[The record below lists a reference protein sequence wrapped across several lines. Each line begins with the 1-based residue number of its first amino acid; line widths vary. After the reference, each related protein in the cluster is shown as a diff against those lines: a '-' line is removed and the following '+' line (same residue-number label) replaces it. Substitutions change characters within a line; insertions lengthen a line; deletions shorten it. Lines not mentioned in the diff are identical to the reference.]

1 MRYKLKTPKKERYKH
16 TLVIVDS
23 LNKPSGLSHSLEK
36 FFQQTRFREPPDF
49 IPRLCNSLRD
59 PIAYYSSEVPRLQ
72 KQRRTITLRSTL
84 PRRVR
89 GNRPNIGVAV
99 LIADCY
105 WSLWYARRCKP
116 RDPLDSPNVPKASE
130 CVRLAKHIH
139 FYLTGNIYAFTM
151 ERQAKHAKMIIA
163 SSPQPT
169 HFDF

>member
-1 MRYKLKTPKKERYKH
+1 MRCKLNTPKKNHFKH

-23 LNKPSGLSHSLEK
+23 INELSGLSRSLEK
-36 FFQQTRFREPPDF
+36 FFQHARFREAPDF

-59 PIAYYSSEVPRLQ
+59 PIAYYSSEVPSRL
-72 KQRRTITLRSTL
+72 KQIKTVTLRSTL

-105 WSLWYARRCKP
+105 WSLWYARRCRP
-116 RDPLDSPNVPKASE
+116 RNPMDSPNVPKAAE

-139 FYLTGNIYAFTM
+139 FYLTGNIYAFSM
-151 ERQAKHAKMIIA
+151 ERQAKHAKIII
-163 SSPQPT
+163 SLTPQPT
-169 HFDF
+169 YFDF